1 MLSKWFSDNRI
12 KIIISKFHLLVNKT
26 ANVLYSLRQENV
38 FENSQGYIQTNKSKR
53 CGYKAQ
59 KLLKVPRN

>member
-26 ANVLYSLRQENV
+26 ANVLYSLWEENL
-38 FENSQGYIQTNKSKR
+38 FENSQGFIQANKSKR
-53 CGYKAQ
+53 CGYKTQ
-59 KLLKVPRN
+59 K